1 MDEITESDIFSTN
14 FVCIELNASPEKDQ
28 QRLRDALNENPHNS
42 VLTTGPL
49 PGGGFG
55 TEDPSV
61 VYGDSQPYAL
71 ALNSGKLWV
80 SGRTLKIRFLSG
92 SPTLQNKVKAVAG
105 TWTQY
110 ANLKFNWITTGK
122 ADIRIDFSGSGGN
135 SSFVGTD
142 CLSQPQSV
150 ATMKLG
156 RLQESSGQD
165 EIRRAVLHEFG
176 HALGCVHEHQSP
188 LSSIEW
194 NKPKIY
200 ADMAKAP
207 NHWDEK
213 TVNHNIIT
221 KLSSKEVLS
230 RQFDLDSIMLY
241 AYPPEW
247 IKNLRGQGTK
257 LNTYLSK
264 EDKAYIAYCYPPYS
278 SDVGAFNTLQ
288 VRSWHDT
295 AADIDALDSKDIAFE
310 PPYSTAPKIAMGL
323 TWVDLDWHTNLK
335 ISASAS
341 EISATN
347 FHVAIASGDSTGLF
361 SGGCSWLELVDDQNQ
376 DIKTGTVTLGDANK
390 NLIPRALPHKI
401 TQTIRFDDRFD
412 GEDPPKVVVWFSA
425 LNMSKDYRW
434 SVNTHV
440 SKVSPFG
447 FSVHVDIGDDTQL
460 YSTQVT
466 WIAYPATKERIHSG
480 TFSTSELR
488 NPGLDPPRNE
498 NSNSITFPADVFGGS
513 GADVHEGEEEEK
525 VLVPQLM
532 MAISGLDF
540 QAGHNLRCR
549 LSSDR
554 VTARGF
560 TWHLD
565 SWMDTVMYEARGSY
579 VALAHAEDKRLTL

>member
-1 MDEITESDIFSTN
+1 MDANLESDTFSNN

-28 QRLRDALNENPHNS
+28 QMLRVALNENPQNS
-42 VLTTGPL
+42 VLTTGSL

-55 TEDPSV
+55 AEDPSV

-71 ALNSGKLWV
+71 ALNSGKLWA
-80 SGRTLKIRFLSG
+80 SGRTLKICFFSG
-92 SPTLQNKVKAVAG
+92 SKALQDKVKAVAE
-105 TWTQY
+105 TWRQY
-110 ANLKFNWITTGK
+110 ANLKFDWITSGK
-122 ADIRIDFSGSGGN
+122 ADIRIDFPGSGGN

-142 CLSQPQSV
+142 CLSQPQSA
-150 ATMKLG
+150 ATMKFG
-156 RLQESSGQD
+156 RLKDSSAQD

-194 NKPKIY
+194 NKPRIY
-200 ADMAKAP
+200 ADMAKWP
-207 NHWDEK
+207 NQWDEK

-221 KLSSKEVLS
+221 KLSSNEVLT
-230 RQFDLDSIMLY
+230 RQFDLESIMLY

-247 IKNLRGQGTK
+247 IKNLKGKGTN

-278 SDVGAFNTLQ
+278 TDIGTFNTLQ
-288 VRSWHDT
+288 VRPWQDT
-295 AADIDALDSKDIAFE
+295 AADVDVLDSKDIPFE
-310 PPYSTAPKIAMGL
+310 PPYSIAPKIALGL
-323 TWVDLDWHTNLK
+323 TWVDLDWHTNLE

-341 EISATN
+341 DISATN

-361 SGGCSWLELVDDQNQ
+361 SGGCSWLELADDQNQ
-376 DIKTGTVTLGDANK
+376 DMKTGIVTLGDANK
-390 NLIPRALPHKI
+390 SLIPRALPHKN
-401 TQTIRFDDRFD
+401 TQAIKFDDRFD
-412 GEDPPKVVVWFSA
+412 GEEPPKVVVWFSA

-434 SVNTHV
+434 CVNTHV

-447 FSVHVDIGDDTQL
+447 FSVHVDVGDDTQL

-466 WIAYPATKERIHSG
+466 WIAYPSTKDQIYSG

-488 NPGLDPPRNE
+488 NPCLDPLRNE

-513 GADVHEGEEEEK
+513 GVDFNEGEEDGK
-525 VLVPQLM
+525 VVVPQLM

-540 QAGHNLRCR
+540 QTGHNLRCR
-549 LSSDR
+549 LSSDG

-579 VALAHAEDKRLTL
+579 VALAHRENKRVTL